1 MTSGT
6 VPMRILRNRRRDVE
20 MFNAGLEAAAQLM
33 ERSEAHGSCAGII
46 RIYKQHEQ
54 VPVTPY
60 RVIGVVCDLTGT
72 ADRDLLSP
80 RPDAELQ
87 RFRGVIL
94 RVLIDRGAGLFRWSD
109 MADLFGQR
117 IEVLK
122 RLMETTPGP
131 AKSRLHRSV
140 LDRLGIHAS

>member
-1 MTSGT
+1 MTDET
-6 VPMRILRNRRRDVE
+6 TKRDVE

-46 RIYKQHEQ
+46 RVYKQHERL
-54 VPVTPY
+54 PVTPY
-60 RVIGVVCDLTGT
+60 RVIGMISELTGT

-94 RVLIDRGAGLFRWSD
+94 RVLIEHGDGLFRWSD

-117 IEVLK
+117 IKVLK
-122 RLMETTPGP
+122 RVMAGSFHPSDSELYQTVLN
-131 AKSRLHRSV
+131 RLS
-140 LDRLGIHAS
+140 IHA